1 MTNMVRSN
9 TITPDPIHNQ
19 PRWPEK
25 RALHEISTEPIR
37 VAGKAHERLD
47 PKTEQMIEL
56 LLNEEFTSPR
66 ALNQLRLKL
75 ALWVIRNQILIQAKR
90 AFDIVF
96 SLAALICLSPV
107 FLITAIAIKL
117 DTPGPVFFKQV
128 RVGKRG
134 KEFSC
139 YKFRSMVINA
149 DAMKK
154 DLLDK
159 NEADEI
165 VFKMRNDPRIT
176 RVGRIIRKLSIDE
189 LPQFLNVLEG
199 YMSIVGPRPPVPIE
213 VEYYNYTQYHRLD
226 VVPGITGLQQ
236 IEGRAGI
243 TFKRW
248 VELDLEYIEKQG
260 LKKDLEIVLR
270 TIPAVISRKGAF

>member
-1 MTNMVRSN
+1 
-9 TITPDPIHNQ
+9 
-19 PRWPEK
+19 
-25 RALHEISTEPIR
+25 
-37 VAGKAHERLD
+37 
-47 PKTEQMIEL
+47 MIEL

-66 ALNQLRLKL
+66 AMHRVRRKLTFWVLRNVAIKMG
-75 ALWVIRNQILIQAKR
+75 KR
-90 AFDIVF
+90 VFDIVF
-96 SLAALICLSPV
+96 ALGALVFLSPV
-107 FLITAIAIKL
+107 ILITAIAIKL

-134 KEFSC
+134 KEFNC

-149 DAMKK
+149 ELMKK
-154 DLLDK
+154 DLLPQ

-165 VFKMRNDPRIT
+165 VFKIRNDPRIT

-189 LPQFLNVLEG
+189 VPQFLNVVEG
-199 YMSIVGPRPPVPIE
+199 NMSIVGPRPPVPLE

-236 IEGRAGI
+236 IKGRAGI
-243 TFKRW
+243 PFKRW

-260 LKKDLEIVLR
+260 LLKDLEIVLR